1 MPELD
6 LTLAWNFA
14 TALLIGALVGIE
26 RERHKQRLEHPEIAG
41 LRTFILVALFGAL
54 SGWVGLVL
62 ATPWILA
69 AGLVAIT
76 AFVLTGYVLS
86 VRMNPDGLGLTTE
99 MAAVATFLLGALAT
113 LGQREL
119 AVGIGVIVA
128 AVLAYKQPLHGFVGR
143 LETDDVYAVLRLLIA
158 TFIILPILPDR
169 TIDPWDALNPQ
180 SLWLLVLLIAGLSLV
195 GYVLTRLL
203 GAHRGIPLTGLTG
216 GLVSSTAVT
225 LSFARQS
232 RESQYATA
240 HSAIASGILLAWT
253 VSFAR
258 VLVEVLVV
266 NRALLPALLPALV
279 AMTRRVRRIRGLA
292 PAARRTRGP
301 GAGRPAAQS
310 IQPDLR
316 DQVRRAVC
324 RRAAGRQGRAGAR
337 AGDEPVLRR
346 RAGGHDRRGCD
357 HAVDG
362 AIRALG
368 QPGRGVA
375 CDHDRGAE
383 QHDRQDRHGRG
394 ARHAGR
400 PWFDSGGD
408 YRHTRRRRR
417 GNPLDLTH
425 GGSRQEHRTDAAGIV
440 RPHARPARLAVAAA
454 ARGARAHVD
463 ARHPAGVRG
472 ADHLRGGRG
481 SWFRRHG
488 RIRCA
493 RWPCRP
499 RCR

>member
-6 LTLAWNFA
+6 LTLVWNFA

-69 AGLVAIT
+69 AGLLAIT

-99 MAAVATFLLGALAT
+99 MAAIATFLLGALAT

-128 AVLAYKQPLHGFVGR
+128 TVLAYKQPLHGFVGR
-143 LETDDVYAVLRLLIA
+143 LEADDAYAVLRLLIA
-158 TFIILPILPDR
+158 TFIVLPILPDR
-169 TIDPWDALNPQ
+169 TLDPWDALNPR
-180 SLWLLVLLIAGLSLV
+180 SLWLLALLIAGLSLV

-232 RESQYATA
+232 REPQYVTA
-240 HSAIASGILLAWT
+240 HSAIVSGILLAWT

-266 NRALLPALLPALV
+266 NRALLPPLLPALV
-279 AMTRRVRRIRGLA
+279 AMTIVCGGI
-292 PAARRTRGP
+292 
-301 GAGRPAAQS
+301 AGWH
-310 IQPDLR
+310 L
-316 DQVRRAVC
+316 
-324 RRAAGRQGRAGAR
+324 
-337 AGDEPVLRR
+337 R
-346 RAGGHDRRGCD
+346 RAGQEIQAQDVPLRNPFSLTSAIKFTALFAVVLLVVKVVQAHAPETSLYYVAALAGTTDVDAITLSMAQYARSGSPGVASHAITIAVLSNTIVKTAMVATLATPAVRRSILLATVGILV
-357 HAVDG
+357 AGVG
-362 AIRALG
+362 AIL
-368 QPGRGVA
+368 
-375 CDHDRGAE
+375 
-383 QHDRQDRHGRG
+383 
-394 ARHAGR
+394 
-400 PWFDSGGD
+400 
-408 YRHTRRRRR
+408 
-417 GNPLDLTH
+417 
-425 GGSRQEHRTDAAGIV
+425 
-440 RPHARPARLAVAAA
+440 LA
-454 ARGARAHVD
+454 
-463 ARHPAGVRG
+463 
-472 ADHLRGGRG
+472 
-481 SWFRRHG
+481 
-488 RIRCA
+488 
-493 RWPCRP
+493 
-499 RCR
+499 

>member
-69 AGLVAIT
+69 AGLIAIT

-99 MAAVATFLLGALAT
+99 MAAIATFLLGALAT

-143 LETDDVYAVLRLLIA
+143 LEADDAYAVLRLLLA
-158 TFIILPILPDR
+158 TFIVLPILPDR
-169 TIDPWDALNPQ
+169 TIDPWDALNPR
-180 SLWLLVLLIAGLSLV
+180 SLWLLALLIAGLSLV

-232 RESQYATA
+232 REQQYAKA

-253 VSFAR
+253 VSFVR

-266 NRALLPALLPALV
+266 NRALLPPLLPALL
-279 AMTRRVRRIRGLA
+279 AMTVVC
-292 PAARRTRGP
+292 
-301 GAGRPAAQS
+301 AGF
-310 IQPDLR
+310 
-316 DQVRRAVC
+316 
-324 RRAAGRQGRAGAR
+324 AGWHA
-337 AGDEPVLRR
+337 R
-346 RAGGHDRRGCD
+346 RAGKEIQAQDVPLRNPFSLTSAIKFAALFAVVLLVVEVVQAHAPETSLYYVAALAGTTDVDAITLSMAQYARSGSPTVASHAITIAVLSNTIVKTAMVAALGTPAMRGSILV
-357 HAVDG
+357 ATIGILVAGVG
-362 AIRALG
+362 AIL
-368 QPGRGVA
+368 
-375 CDHDRGAE
+375 
-383 QHDRQDRHGRG
+383 
-394 ARHAGR
+394 
-400 PWFDSGGD
+400 
-408 YRHTRRRRR
+408 
-417 GNPLDLTH
+417 LT
-425 GGSRQEHRTDAAGIV
+425 
-440 RPHARPARLAVAAA
+440 
-454 ARGARAHVD
+454 
-463 ARHPAGVRG
+463 
-472 ADHLRGGRG
+472 
-481 SWFRRHG
+481 
-488 RIRCA
+488 
-493 RWPCRP
+493 
-499 RCR
+499 